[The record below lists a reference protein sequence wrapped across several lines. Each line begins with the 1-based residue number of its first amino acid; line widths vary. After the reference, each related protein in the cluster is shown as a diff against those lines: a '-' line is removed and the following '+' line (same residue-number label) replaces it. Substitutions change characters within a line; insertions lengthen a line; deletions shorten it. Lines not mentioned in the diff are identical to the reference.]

1 MSTPFENGGSAQQPS
16 LLTLKVPDKNALYQS
31 YMQFIKNG
39 GLFIPTNR
47 DYRIG
52 DAVIIL
58 LLLLDDPER
67 HSVSGR
73 VVWVTPKN
81 AQGRRIQGIG
91 VQFGSE
97 NGGIVQKKIET
108 LLVSLLNSENTGSTY
123 TL

>member
-1 MSTPFENGGSAQQPS
+1 MSAPFENIVGGQQPS
-16 LLTLKVPDKNALYQS
+16 LLTLKIPDKHALYQS

-52 DAVIIL
+52 DPVIIL
-58 LLLLDDPER
+58 LLLPEDPER

-73 VVWVTPKN
+73 VVWITPKD
-81 AQGRRIQGIG
+81 AQGRRRQGIG

-97 NGGIVQKKIET
+97 NGGVVQKKIET
-108 LLVSLLNSENTGSTY
+108 LLVSQLNSESTSATY

>member
-1 MSTPFENGGSAQQPS
+1 MSAPFENIAGGQQPS
-16 LLTLKVPDKNALYQS
+16 LLTLKIPDKNALYQS

-52 DAVIIL
+52 DPVIIL
-58 LLLLDDPER
+58 LLLPDDPER

-73 VVWVTPKN
+73 VVWVTPKD
-81 AQGRRIQGIG
+81 AQGRRRQGIG

-97 NGGIVQKKIET
+97 NGGVVQKKIET
-108 LLVSLLNSENTGSTY
+108 LLVSQLNSESTNATY